1 MALSVLAI
9 RNATPKDKPYR
20 LTDGGG
26 LYLEIQPN
34 DSRYWRFKYRLHGK
48 EKRLALGVYP
58 EVSIAEA
65 PAGRDAARKQ
75 LRDGC
80 DPGTVKKTQR
90 LTARK
95 TAELTFGGIA
105 LELMAKERH
114 ELSDSTYSKKQWIL
128 DELLLPWLR
137 NRPIAEIDAP
147 ELLAA
152 LRRTESRNRL
162 ESAQRAK
169 QLAGA
174 VFRYAIITGRATR
187 DPSADLRGALKT
199 PVTKNRPAVT
209 DPRKV
214 GDLLRSIHR
223 YSRQPTTCAALKL
236 APLLFVRPGE
246 LRAAEWAEFS
256 FDVAGDGSYKDPS
269 VWRLPA
275 QRTKMREE
283 HVVPLPTQAVAILQ
297 WTHRHTGSGRYVF
310 PGLRSRAR
318 PMSNNTL
325 NAALRNLGYDKDT
338 ATAHGFRAMA
348 STLLNEQGYPPDII
362 EKQLA
367 HAERNKVRAAYN
379 CASYPDKRREMMQHW
394 ADYLDGL
401 RLGADIIPLHRA
413 S

>member
-1 MALSVLAI
+1 M
-9 RNATPKDKPYR
+9 
-20 LTDGGG
+20 
-26 LYLEIQPN
+26 
-34 DSRYWRFKYRLHGK
+34 
-48 EKRLALGVYP
+48 YP
-58 EVSIAEA
+58 EVTLAEA
-65 PAGRDAARKQ
+65 RVGRDAARKQ
-75 LRDGC
+75 LRDGI
-80 DPGTVKKTQR
+80 DPGAVKKTQK
-90 LTARK
+90 LTARQS
-95 TAELTFGGIA
+95 AESTFGGIA
-105 LELMAKERH
+105 LELLAKERH
-114 ELSDSTYSKKQWIL
+114 ELSESAYSKKLWIL
-128 DELLLPWLR
+128 NELLLPWLR
-137 NRPIAEIDAP
+137 DRPIAEIDAP
-147 ELLAA
+147 ELLAVV
-152 LRRTESRNRL
+152 RRTESRDRL

-199 PVTKNRPAVT
+199 PVTKSRPAVT

-214 GDLLRSIHR
+214 GELLRSIDG
-223 YSRQPTTCAALKL
+223 YSGQPTTCAALKL

-256 FDVAGDGSYKDPS
+256 FDIAGDGSYTEAP

-275 QRTKMREE
+275 RRTKMREE
-283 HVVPLPTQAVAILQ
+283 HIVPLPTQAVAILR
-297 WTHRHTGSGRYVF
+297 WIHRLTGRGRYVF
-310 PGLRSRAR
+310 PGLRSNAR
-318 PMSNNTL
+318 PLSNNTL

-379 CASYPDKRREMMQHW
+379 RASYLDKRREMMQHW

-401 RLGADIIPLHRA
+401 RA
-413 S
+413 SANVVPIKRSA